1 MKAMLVRAPGGPEA
15 MTWTD
20 MDVAA
25 PAAGEALVRH
35 RRIGVNFIDV
45 YYRSG
50 LYPWPSETL
59 VPGAEAVGVVEAVGP
74 GVTDVKPGDRV
85 CYVAR
90 LGAYCEAR
98 VMPVVHLV
106 KVPEAISDDTIAG
119 MLLKGLTAH
128 YLVTSSYKVEPGDVV
143 LVHAAAGGVGLILG
157 QWLQSIGAIAIG
169 TAGTDEKVE
178 LARAHGYAHV
188 VNYRQADFVTSV
200 AELTDG
206 AGCAV
211 VYDSV
216 GADTWRGSL
225 KCLRKRGMFVS
236 FGQSSGMI
244 RDFQLSDLANHGSI
258 SANRPVLFDYVEK
271 RTELV
276 ARSQDLFRLLASG
289 AIRADT
295 STVYPLQ
302 EAARAHRMLESRQT
316 TGSTILRP

>member
-20 MDVAA
+20 IDLAA

-35 RRIGVNFIDV
+35 SRIGVNFIDV

-50 LYPWPSETL
+50 LYPWPSDTL

-74 GVTDVKPGDRV
+74 GVTEVKPGDRV
-85 CYVAR
+85 CYVTR
-90 LGAYCEAR
+90 FGAYCAAR
-98 VMPVVHLV
+98 VMPVSQLV
-106 KVPEAISDDTIAG
+106 TVPEGIADDTVAS

-157 QWLQSIGAIAIG
+157 QWLRSIGAIAIG
-169 TAGTDEKVE
+169 TAGTDEKVA
-178 LARAHGYAHV
+178 LALAHGYSHV
-188 VNYRQADFVTSV
+188 VNYRQADFVAAV
-200 AELTDG
+200 ADLTEG

-244 RDFQLSDLANHGSI
+244 RDFQLSDLASHGSI
-258 SANRPVLFDYVEK
+258 SANRPVLFDYVEQ

-276 ARSQDLFRLLASG
+276 ARVQDLFRLLASG
-289 AIRADT
+289 AIAAGVAT
-295 STVYPLQ
+295 AYPLEQ
-302 EAARAHRMLESRQT
+302 AAQAHRMLEGRQT
-316 TGSTILRP
+316 TGSTILCP